1 MKRAEL
7 LTHAKCHLCNKPIG
21 HSGLPLFWKVTV
33 ERYGVDLRAV
43 QRQDALG
50 TFVGSQILGAVM
62 GPDEDL
68 AKPMMDKPAIAT
80 VCETCGT
87 GKEVMVAMLA
97 EVSKDDSE
105 AAGNGGN

>member
-7 LTHAKCHLCNKPIG
+7 LKHATCNLCGKPVG
-21 HSGLPLFWKVTV
+21 HTGIPLFWKVTV
-33 ERYGVDLRAV
+33 ERFGVDLRAV

-80 VCETCGT
+80 VCEACGT
-87 GKEVMVAMLA
+87 GKQTMVAILA
-97 EVSKDDSE
+97 EV
-105 AAGNGGN
+105 GNIDRKEVINGRR